1 MMGRNVVAGL
11 LCTAF
16 LVFGC
21 FASAL
26 PANLTIYTVKPA
38 AAVQSYLFFQ
48 GNIAP
53 LHQRQVLSPIA
64 GIVSQAPNFNYG
76 DKVTKGQYLFALK
89 PNDRQN
95 SYRTALLAYLR
106 AKSSYSQAM
115 AKYTGQELLYN
126 NKILARND
134 FLQVKNNLSDQ
145 KLALEEALFNLKTIL
160 EKISNNSQVEQNLL
174 KSLSSLSLNDQH
186 VYAALNRSFDEVKV
200 EAPASGVAL
209 LPPKQGGDSDSQ
221 PLQTDSVVKLEQ
233 VLLTVGDFSGLKVGV
248 DVSEVS
254 INKLHPGQT
263 AEVTGP
269 AFPGITLA
277 GKVATISYQAK
288 SGGYS
293 GSLPQFP
300 ITITVPKL
308 TAAQQKLI
316 HAGMTAQVKIS
327 LNNGAQIQ
335 VPLAAVS
342 TALGK
347 TTVQK
352 VVQGKLVVT
361 PVVTGNTTLKLVT
374 IVKGV
379 TAGDKIAL
387 PH

>member
-89 PNDRQN
+89 PNDQQN

-277 GKVATISYQAK
+277 GKVATISY
-288 SGGYS
+288 
-293 GSLPQFP
+293 
-300 ITITVPKL
+300 
-308 TAAQQKLI
+308 
-316 HAGMTAQVKIS
+316 
-327 LNNGAQIQ
+327 
-335 VPLAAVS
+335 
-342 TALGK
+342 
-347 TTVQK
+347 
-352 VVQGKLVVT
+352 LVATQEVCRSFR
-361 PVVTGNTTLKLVT
+361 LRSRCQS
-374 IVKGV
+374 
-379 TAGDKIAL
+379 
-387 PH
+387 